1 MLTFIF
7 LILMFAIFG
16 KLIFFAF
23 RAAWGI
29 TKILFTL
36 VLLPVIL
43 IGLVF
48 GGLISIALPLL
59 MIIGIISWISR

>member
-1 MLTFIF
+1 MLTLIF
-7 LILMFAIFG
+7 WFFMFCVFG
-16 KLIFFAF
+16 KLIIFAF

-36 VLLPVIL
+36 VFLPVIL

-59 MIIGIISWISR
+59 IVIGVISWISR

>member
-7 LILMFAIFG
+7 LLLMFVIFG

>member
-7 LILMFAIFG
+7 LILMFVIFG

>member
-7 LILMFAIFG
+7 LLLMIVIFG

>member
-7 LILMFAIFG
+7 LILMFVIFG

-29 TKILFTL
+29 TNILFTL